1 MKSSGILNSLGGN
14 VNSRLLRNGLVWLVV
29 IGAVIAIAYFIF
41 GGGEDVETIA
51 FGEVVEEI
59 KKGEVESLTV
69 NGKDLEVLYFST
81 DPEVENIKKTE
92 ISESTD
98 IVTYLTDEGIAIT
111 GAQSGKPNAVNVT
124 FKESGRS
131 GWLNIFLNLL
141 PFLIFGLFLLLILR
155 NAQGSNSQAMS
166 FGKSK
171 ARLFG
176 GSKVTVTFLDVAGA
190 DEAKEELVEVVEF
203 LKFPEKFSALG
214 AKIPKGVLLVG
225 PPGTGK
231 TLLSRA
237 VAGEA
242 GVPFFSISGSEFVEM
257 FVGVGASRVRDLFE
271 QAKKNSPCIV
281 FVDEIDAVG
290 RQRGAGLGG
299 SHDER
304 EQTLNQILV
313 EMDGFDTGTNVII
326 LAATNRPDILDP
338 ALLRPGR
345 FDRKVILDA
354 PDVKGREAILNVHMK
369 GKPFDEDVVPATI
382 AKSTPGFSG
391 ADLANLVNEAAILA
405 ARRNRKIISMDEF
418 EEAVDRVIAGPERKS
433 RVMNDH
439 EKKLTAYHEGGHTVL
454 AHFLEH
460 HDPPHKV
467 TIVARGMAGGYTR
480 FLPDEEAHYRT
491 PKMFKDQLSAALGGL
506 VAEEII
512 YGESSTGPSSDL
524 EQVTQIARSMVT
536 RWGMSEQLGPR
547 TFGKND
553 EMVFLG
559 NTISDSRNYSEKI
572 AEQIDDEVRSIIA
585 EAHTRA
591 TELLTKHRDLLDK
604 LVDVLMEEETM
615 EGEHLTRLLDSNP
628 EDPWPPDDLKPKDPG
643 PTSSPEDEGDTS
655 TPTFEPVIKPGLAWE
670 GGNTN
675 TSVNS

>member
-14 VNSRLLRNGLVWLVV
+14 VNTRLLRNGLVWLVV

-257 FVGVGASRVRDLFE
+257 IVGVGASRVRDLFE

-304 EQTLNQILV
+304 EQT
-313 EMDGFDTGTNVII
+313 
-326 LAATNRPDILDP
+326 
-338 ALLRPGR
+338 
-345 FDRKVILDA
+345 
-354 PDVKGREAILNVHMK
+354 
-369 GKPFDEDVVPATI
+369 
-382 AKSTPGFSG
+382 
-391 ADLANLVNEAAILA
+391 
-405 ARRNRKIISMDEF
+405 
-418 EEAVDRVIAGPERKS
+418 
-433 RVMNDH
+433 
-439 EKKLTAYHEGGHTVL
+439 
-454 AHFLEH
+454 
-460 HDPPHKV
+460 
-467 TIVARGMAGGYTR
+467 
-480 FLPDEEAHYRT
+480 
-491 PKMFKDQLSAALGGL
+491 
-506 VAEEII
+506 
-512 YGESSTGPSSDL
+512 
-524 EQVTQIARSMVT
+524 
-536 RWGMSEQLGPR
+536 
-547 TFGKND
+547 
-553 EMVFLG
+553 
-559 NTISDSRNYSEKI
+559 
-572 AEQIDDEVRSIIA
+572 
-585 EAHTRA
+585 
-591 TELLTKHRDLLDK
+591 
-604 LVDVLMEEETM
+604 
-615 EGEHLTRLLDSNP
+615 
-628 EDPWPPDDLKPKDPG
+628 
-643 PTSSPEDEGDTS
+643 
-655 TPTFEPVIKPGLAWE
+655 
-670 GGNTN
+670 
-675 TSVNS
+675 